1 MGIRNIK
8 LSRLVK
14 KDKTTI
20 KIQENTKIKKLNQ
33 PKIKH
38 KNMHSQFYFPMN
50 NDFAK
55 MFEGIATEIE
65 KNMSETDKK
74 NLQHLGKMFA
84 GKSQSCGEAG
94 NSRAG
99 ENKRGCFKRK
109 ASNQA
114 NHKKEGFE
122 MIQVPMKDF
131 KPSTVDIKV
140 NDKGLMTIS
149 ATKEEIKET
158 NRNGLRKTTTLVEET
173 VQLPSYLLDHFVE
186 KSEPSSSSKNA
197 EAEKAD
203 FEMVDEKKKL
213 LSQVSTK
220 FDNGF
225 LVISY
230 PEMPKT
236 PAEEKVEKDN
246 SSGPVNIDIEFV

>member
-1 MGIRNIK
+1 
-8 LSRLVK
+8 
-14 KDKTTI
+14 
-20 KIQENTKIKKLNQ
+20 
-33 PKIKH
+33 
-38 KNMHSQFYFPMN
+38 MHSQFYFPMN

-74 NLQHLGKMFA
+74 NLQNLSKMFA
-84 GKSQSCGEAG
+84 GKGQSCGGADG
-94 NSRAG
+94 SSSTG

-109 ASNQA
+109 ANNQA

-246 SSGPVNIDIEFV
+246 SQGPVDIDIEFV

>member
-74 NLQHLGKMFA
+74 NLQNLGKMFA
-84 GKSQSCGEAG
+84 GKGQSCGEAG

-109 ASNQA
+109 ATNIS

-140 NDKGLMTIS
+140 NDKGLMTIA

-158 NRNGLRKTTTLVEET
+158 NRNGLRKTTTIVEET

-186 KSEPSSSSKNA
+186 SKAASSSSKNA
-197 EAEKAD
+197 EAD
-203 FEMVDEKKKL
+203 FEMVNDKKKL
-213 LSQVSTK
+213 LAQVSTK

-230 PEMPKT
+230 QEMPKT
-236 PAEEKVEKDN
+236 PAEEKAEKD
-246 SSGPVNIDIEFV
+246 SSSEPVDIEIEFV